1 MKYPTGTKHLAL
13 SEVRAYAR
21 ARAAVKPAAIAY
33 CPAYFKL
40 LPRARGLGKVFA
52 LFDGRSFRQVLAPFG
67 FGIALPSF
75 FGGRNFRQ
83 EHVLLCAECAC
94 RRACFLFSPQA
105 AQAPRRLLAPCVK
118 PPSYPCMPCTA
129 WPTVCHRGPAAQ
141 RRGVKRFR
149 QAFFKR
155 PRSLF
160 FYNPI
165 GVQKFCHSCKISA
178 DGTSSRRGSAASQ

>member
-21 ARAAVKPAAIAY
+21 ARAVVKPAAIAY

-40 LPRARGLGKVFA
+40 LPRARGLGKAFA
-52 LFDGRSFRQVLAPFG
+52 LFGGRSFRQ
-67 FGIALPSF
+67 
-75 FGGRNFRQ
+75 
-83 EHVLLCAECAC
+83 EYVLLCAECAC

-118 PPSYPCMPCTA
+118 HPPLTPCMPCTA

-141 RRGVKRFR
+141 RRGIKRFR

-155 PRSLF
+155 PRSLS

-165 GVQKFCHSCKISA
+165 GVKKFCFSCKISA
-178 DGTSSRRGSAASQ
+178 DGSLLRRGSAASQ